1 MLKKLFLNLSI
12 EFGPIIVFL
21 ITSELLSFMTA
32 VLIFV
37 VLTSLS
43 LIIAFLERRELAW
56 FPLIVGVSVIG
67 FGLLTIILNNPFF
80 IIIKD
85 TLYNGIF
92 AAVLFIGL
100 AFQKS
105 LLQPLFRGLFAMSDA
120 GWRTLTYRWAILFT
134 LLTIANEV
142 ARINLTA
149 EDWVVYKGI
158 ATLVTIIFSLYQ
170 FRLSKKERLP
180 ESSPWGMRIIEKKA

>member
-105 LLQPLFRGLFAMSDA
+105 LLQPLFRGLFAMTDA
-120 GWRTLTYRWAILFT
+120 GWRMLTYRWAILFT
-134 LLTIANEV
+134 ILTVANEI

-170 FRLSKKERLP
+170 FRLSRKERLP